1 MTIPFSTHESAELE
15 LNEAADYYDVE
26 NPGLGGALIDEF
38 ERAVAAIRENPKSA
52 APISGSVR
60 RRLLTRFPYSLYYS
74 VRKHELRILA
84 VAHQRR
90 RPFYWRGRR

>member
-1 MTIPFSTHESAELE
+1 MHELAELE
-15 LNEAADYYDVE
+15 LTEAADFYDIE
-26 NPGLGGALIDEF
+26 NPGLGGSLIDEF
-38 ERAVAAIRENPKSA
+38 ERAVDAIRENPKSA
-52 APISGSVR
+52 AVISGTVR
-60 RRLLTRFPYSLYYS
+60 RKLLARFPYSLFYS